1 MQEKVGFGESRRPRL
16 REVFRIA
23 KENFQGDRLR
33 FLLTALG
40 IVIGTASLMLV
51 TTVALAGKRFLLD
64 EIQSIGSNLIYAEN
78 ARGDGR
84 LITGGDALTLGD
96 MQAVQQQVSGIVAAS
111 PVLLPLMEHVSI
123 GGGRVR
129 NLQVMGVYPEYKD
142 VRKLVITAGRFF
154 DDQDSGSRSKV
165 AIINAPLAAQL
176 FGSEEAAVGRTVKVE
191 NVPFTILGSFREQV
205 DTFGQTEVTD
215 ITMLVPF
222 SVIREFQQTPTIKQ
236 IFFSA
241 DSASSVGP
249 LSAEVRKVIQSRH
262 RPQAEYSIRNLT
274 QLVSVANKIAWS
286 LTILLLGVSIIVLLV
301 SGIGIMNTMLDS
313 VAMRIQEIGVRK
325 AVGARPKDILLQFL
339 AETGL
344 IALGGAAIGI
354 TVGMIIP
361 LLLRLFTPYRIPISG
376 SAALLAVA
384 VCCVVEIGFGTLPAL
399 RAARITPIDSLRY
412 E

>member
-1 MQEKVGFGESRRPRL
+1 MQEKVRFGESRRPRL

-23 KENFQGDRLR
+23 KDNYQGDRLR

-40 IVIGTASLMLV
+40 VVIGTASLMLV

-96 MQAVQQQVSGIVAAS
+96 MQAVQQEVPGIVAAS

-129 NLQVMGVYPEYKD
+129 NLQVMGVYPEYEE

-176 FGSEEAAVGRTVKVE
+176 FGSEQAAVGRTVKVE

-241 DSASSVGP
+241 DNTSSVGP

-274 QLVSVANKIAWS
+274 ELVSVANKIAWA
-286 LTILLLGVSIIVLLV
+286 LTILLLGVSIIVLMV

-313 VAMRIQEIGVRK
+313 VAMRIHEIGVRK
-325 AVGARPKDILLQFL
+325 AVGASPRDILLQFL

-361 LLLRLFTPYRIPISG
+361 FLLRLFTPYRIPISG

-384 VCCVVEIGFGTLPAL
+384 VCCVVEIGFGTLPAV